1 MTPNWKIFFFFIMGW
16 SLQKISEDFQQH
28 LEDQLQGAIEACS
41 QLDHVQKFITWALT
55 HHCRGPVLFSR
66 SLVCRPQQ
74 TLPVQLV
81 QSQSREEAV
90 GQLIRRCICR
100 MHKCDRKTI

>member
-1 MTPNWKIFFFFIMGW
+1 MRIMTPNWKIFFNGM

-66 SLVCRPQQ
+66 SLVCHTPQM
-74 TLPVQLV
+74 
-81 QSQSREEAV
+81 
-90 GQLIRRCICR
+90 LIV
-100 MHKCDRKTI
+100 